1 MKIIISLILILFSQK
16 IYGYEIIRDPIF
28 ENYFKEL
35 QVEYN
40 LPDTKV
46 YLVNS
51 SEINAFVI
59 NNNVYFTL
67 GILKI
72 IKSEEVLKSI
82 LFHEVGHVYHN
93 HFSSKKINVIKN
105 KKKKIFNNL
114 LSIGAAIITSN
125 PNIGLATNVTIDQS
139 LLRNLS
145 SNSIKYE
152 IQADAYMTQKIKKY
166 KINTSQLINFFDN
179 LPDDNRFYKSHPSN
193 ADRVIQLKKF
203 SSNKIKKNSIEF
215 EWIKAKYNQNSNN
228 IYFNSFFRNLKKGII
243 INNLDLIQYELINYE
258 IYKTGLY
265 LGDVNTLFNSLIK
278 INKSPYLKIE
288 FFNVIVDSNDKKNYF
303 LIEKNKHLV
312 DIQDEYFFYFLY
324 GKYYDKVGDDNL
336 SNFYFCQFYKLI
348 KFIDKS
354 DYYCKKYDIKDILE
368 IDKSYA
374 IFK

>member
-35 QVEYN
+35 QIEYN

-67 GILKI
+67 GILKL

-203 SSNKIKKNSIEF
+203 SSNKIKENSIEF

-258 IYKTGLY
+258 IYKSGLY
-265 LGDVNTLFNSLIK
+265 IGDINILFNNLIK

-288 FFNVIVDSNDKKNYF
+288 FFNIIIDTNDSNNYF
-303 LIEKNKHLV
+303 LIEKGKHKS

-324 GKYYDKVGDDNL
+324 GKYYDKVDKINL

-348 KFIDKS
+348 KFEDKS
-354 DYYCKKYDIKDILE
+354 DYYCKRYDMKNILE
-368 IDKSYA
+368 IDESYA

>member
-67 GILKI
+67 GILKL

-203 SSNKIKKNSIEF
+203 SSNKIKENSIEF

-265 LGDVNTLFNSLIK
+265 LGDVNILFNNLIK

>member
-265 LGDVNTLFNSLIK
+265 LGDVNILFNNLIK